1 MLIKFPCQS
10 THLVL
15 RTPILLP
22 DFQQQDS
29 GAPVGSRNHESAYV
43 AGEFII
49 LAIRF
54 YLASLLHMK
63 LITLSFQVNPT
74 FQLLSLRWLGHQFSY
89 IWVITMLEHP
99 MNRIK
104 FTFLDMVF

>member
-15 RTPILLP
+15 RTTILLP

-29 GAPVGSRNHESAYV
+29 EAPVGSRNHESAYV

-54 YLASLLHMK
+54 YLASLEINNSIISGK
-63 LITLSFQVNPT
+63 PD
-74 FQLLSLRWLGHQFSY
+74 FSAAF
-89 IWVITMLEHP
+89 
-99 MNRIK
+99 IK
-104 FTFLDMVF
+104 VAWSCFFIFGS